1 MAEKQKTIKAPV
13 SVSGVG
19 LHTGKKATLTYKP
32 APENHGYKFQRIDL
46 EGSPII
52 NADINNVV
60 DTKRGTTLEQNN
72 ARVNTVEHVLAAA
85 VGLKMDNL
93 LIEIDGPE
101 MPIMDGSARP
111 FIDALSR
118 GGIEIQQAERKYF
131 ELTSTVQYTHE
142 SGKSEIVAIPRDEY
156 SLAVMV
162 DFDSPI
168 LGCQHA
174 TLDKIDNFKTEIAP
188 SRTFVFL
195 HELEELLSHNLIKGG
210 DLDNAIVVIDKKVSD
225 DVKARLTKLFNK
237 PGVKI
242 GDKGLLNNVKLN
254 FHNEPA
260 RHKLLDIVGDMAL
273 IGMPINAHI
282 IASKPGHATNIG
294 FAKKMKQIITKHK
307 MNNQGPLYDPNA
319 TPVYDINQIKEILPH
334 RHPFLLIDK
343 IIDISDTHVV
353 GVKNVTMD
361 EPYFRGHFPDKPVM
375 PGVLQIE
382 AMAQAGGI
390 LVLNTVPDPENYLTY
405 FLKIDKVKFKNMVV
419 PGDTIVFRL
428 DLITPIRR
436 GICHMKGKAFVG
448 NKLVMEGELMAQIAK
463 TKNNDI
469 NEGLKQPVKTSG

>member
-1 MAEKQKTIKAPV
+1 MVEKQKTIKNPV
-13 SVSGVG
+13 SISGVG
-19 LHTGKKATLTYKP
+19 LHTGKKATLTYQP
-32 APENHGYKFQRIDL
+32 APENYGYKFQRTDL
-46 EGSPII
+46 EGAPII

-85 VGLKMDNL
+85 AGLKIDNL

-101 MPIMDGSARP
+101 MPIMDGSALP
-111 FIDALSR
+111 FIEALSEA
-118 GGIEIQQAERKYF
+118 GIELQQAERKCF
-131 ELTSTVQYTHE
+131 DLKTTVQYINET
-142 SGKSEIVAIPRDEY
+142 GDSEIVAIPRNRY
-156 SLAVMV
+156 SVAVMV
-162 DFDSPI
+162 DFDSPV

-174 TLDKIDNFKTEIAP
+174 TLNRINDFKTEIAA

-195 HELEELLSHNLIKGG
+195 HELEELLNHDLIKGG
-210 DLDNAIVVIDKKVSD
+210 DLDNAIVVIDKEVSKE
-225 DVKARLTKLFNK
+225 VKDRLTKLFNK

-242 GDKGLLNNVKLN
+242 GKQGLLNNVKLN
-254 FHNEPA
+254 YHNEPA

-294 FAKKMKQIITKHK
+294 FARKMKQIINQQK

-319 TPVYDINQIKEILPH
+319 TPVYDINQIQEILPH

-343 IIDISDTHVV
+343 IIEISKTHVI

-361 EPYFRGHFPDKPVM
+361 EPYFRGHFPDRPIM

-382 AMAQAGGI
+382 AMAQTGGI
-390 LVLNTVPDPENYLTY
+390 LVLNTVPDPKNYLTY

-419 PGDTIVFRL
+419 PGDTMIFKL

-436 GICHMKGKAFVG
+436 GICHMKGQAFVG
-448 NKLVMEGELMAQIAK
+448 NKMVMEGELMAQIVK
-463 TKNNDI
+463 KNN
-469 NEGLKQPVKTSG
+469 NEKKTVLKSTKRGNS